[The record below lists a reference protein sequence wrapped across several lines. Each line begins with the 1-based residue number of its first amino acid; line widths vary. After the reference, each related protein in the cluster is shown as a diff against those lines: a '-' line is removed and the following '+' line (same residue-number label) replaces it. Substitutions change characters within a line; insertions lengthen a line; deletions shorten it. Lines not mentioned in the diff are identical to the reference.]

1 MTRDELLTAV
11 VEAAGLIGVNGET
24 INDLRKG
31 PP

>member
-11 VEAAGLIGVNGET
+11 VEAAGVNGET